1 MYVWC
6 RHDITDYTSF
16 VKRVIK
22 LVQTY
27 LSLKSVELDIRA
39 FSDDDA
45 TLDVRGQPLIASSS
59 TTTTTNPVT
68 STPTSTPVTRSLT
81 ESVFIR
87 FLLHFLSRRM
97 RYPV

>member
-1 MYVWC
+1 
-6 RHDITDYTSF
+6 

-45 TLDVRGQPLIASSS
+45 TLDVRGQPLITTSS
-59 TTTTTNPVT
+59 TTSAAAAAAAAAPVT
-68 STPTSTPVTRSLT
+68 STPDSTQRSLIQL
-81 ESVFIR
+81 VLRHCLKIFI
-87 FLLHFLSRRM
+87 H
-97 RYPV
+97 